1 MGDRAGFDIVLEDA
15 LLDNFLELLRH
26 GLSPDPVR
34 SQALPGALDDGPPS
48 LIVPH

>member
-15 LLDNFLELLRH
+15 LLDTELLGRH
-26 GLSPDPVR
+26 GLSQPG
-34 SQALPGALDDGPPS
+34 SQPSLPGALDDGPPS